1 MDHQSPLFAEF
12 PELSSYS
19 REDLED
25 MLNDP
30 NYFQAVFHTLPQVK
44 ELLRGQTELGA
55 ANEELAKTNMGMQE
69 KLFQLRSETK
79 EAFDEAKALEARQR
93 ALEKEQ
99 REVFQKFSP
108 QFLLMRLRHATTA
121 QDEASEALATSFI
134 QAYAPQSNL
143 GQPAPET
150 NGKDVDDF
158 IKEFKESRKIYHK
171 RVIWGD
177 RWGSG
182 KVEWPND

>member
-1 MDHQSPLFAEF
+1 
-12 PELSSYS
+12 
-19 REDLED
+19 

-30 NYFQAVFHTLPQVK
+30 NYFQAIFHTLPQVK
-44 ELLRGQTELGA
+44 ALLKPQMELGA
-55 ANEELAKTNMGMQE
+55 ANEELAKNNTHMQE

-93 ALEKEQ
+93 VLEKEQ
-99 REVFQKFSP
+99 REVFQRFSP

-121 QDEASEALATSFI
+121 QDDASEALASAFI
-134 QAYAPQSNL
+134 QSYAPPTSSGQAYQSDN
-143 GQPAPET
+143 

-158 IKEFKESRKIYHK
+158 VKEFKESRKVYHK

-182 KVEWPND
+182 KVDWPTD